1 MFCPA
6 LKSFGNAPENSR
18 MKRLVWSVPVLA
30 GHALHTR
37 ARPGGAQ
44 GVTSAA
50 VAARISDDAGA
61 PVPAAAVALTNG
73 ATGLHYSTRS
83 SDDGRYF
90 FENVQVGGPYTIDV
104 RALGLE
110 AARVGGLML
119 TLGQRAV
126 RDFTL
131 KPAAVAVAGVTVTAE
146 NDPLRSTS
154 HTGAATF
161 ISDSAL
167 RHLPTIS
174 R

>member
-30 GHALHTR
+30 GAALLTL

-50 VAARISDDAGA
+50 VAGRISDDAGA

-73 ATGLHYSTRS
+73 ATGRHYSTRS
-83 SDDGRYF
+83 SDDCREF
-90 FENVQVGGPYTIDV
+90 FANVQVGGPDTIDV

-110 AARVGGLML
+110 AAPV
-119 TLGQRAV
+119 RA
-126 RDFTL
+126 
-131 KPAAVAVAGVTVTAE
+131 
-146 NDPLRSTS
+146 
-154 HTGAATF
+154 
-161 ISDSAL
+161 
-167 RHLPTIS
+167 
-174 R
+174 